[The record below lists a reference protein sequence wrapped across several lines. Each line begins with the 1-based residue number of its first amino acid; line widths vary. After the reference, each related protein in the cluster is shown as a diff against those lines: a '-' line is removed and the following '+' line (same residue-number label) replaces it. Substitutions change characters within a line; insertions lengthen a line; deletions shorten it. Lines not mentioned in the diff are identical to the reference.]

1 MRRSGGQRLLGRKGF
16 DMRIFAVLALA
27 LICAA
32 PAAATILNQPDA
44 VALSE
49 VVQERLNA
57 TDINMSMVAEL
68 PYAIAYW
75 PAGKGYGG
83 GQALTKKTDGNWT
96 IVKITNASFD
106 ASKLEKLG
114 VPAAKAKAL
123 AADLKVA
130 GH

>member
-1 MRRSGGQRLLGRKGF
+1 
-16 DMRIFAVLALA
+16 MRIFAVLALA
-27 LICAA
+27 LVCAA
-32 PAAATILNQPDA
+32 PAAAAILDEQNA
-44 VALSE
+44 VALSG

-57 TDINMSMVAEL
+57 SDISINMVAEL

-83 GQALTKKTDGNWT
+83 GQALTKKSDGNWT

-106 ASKLEKLG
+106 ASKLVKLG

-130 GH
+130 GQ

>member
-1 MRRSGGQRLLGRKGF
+1 MRL
-16 DMRIFAVLALA
+16 FAVSALALA
-27 LICAA
+27 CAA
-32 PAAATILNQPDA
+32 PAAATILDQPDA

-49 VVQERLNA
+49 AVQERLNA
-57 TDINMSMVAEL
+57 TDISVNMVAEL

-83 GQALTKKTDGNWT
+83 GQALTKKSDGNWT
-96 IVKITNASFD
+96 VVKMTNASFD

-123 AADLKVA
+123 AADLKKA
-130 GH
+130 GQ